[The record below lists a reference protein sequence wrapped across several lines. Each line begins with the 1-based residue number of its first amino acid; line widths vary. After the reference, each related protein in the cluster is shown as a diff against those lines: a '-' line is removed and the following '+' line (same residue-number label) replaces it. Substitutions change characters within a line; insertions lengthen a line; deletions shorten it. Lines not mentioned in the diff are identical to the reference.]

1 MSEEVR
7 VSNGTPYEYIAVII
21 TTRNSSENS
30 SVLQQVLNV
39 LPFWL
44 NVFSTPAENFSLT
57 LWNSPPEIFLN
68 LAADIL
74 PECGN
79 LFHTFYL
86 SILVTNKSHNGLNQ
100 ENVGATGHGYGV
112 TR

>member
-1 MSEEVR
+1 
-7 VSNGTPYEYIAVII
+7 
-21 TTRNSSENS
+21 
-30 SVLQQVLNV
+30 VLQEVLNS

-44 NVFSTPAENFSLT
+44 NVFSTPAENFVV
-57 LWNSPPEIFLN
+57 NSMEFFPRIFLN

-79 LFHTFYL
+79 LFYTLYL
-86 SILVTNKSHNGLNQ
+86 SNLVTNKSQKGLNQ

-112 TR
+112 NR